1 MAKAK
6 MNELIKALSGQIGG
20 LVIRPMPDGS
30 VSVSMAPNFSR
41 RKFSPGQ
48 TQHQKR
54 FREAAAYAHEA
65 AKTQPIYAQL
75 AEGTM
80 KTAYNFAVSDWFKPP
95 VIHEILQRDGKIF
108 VEASDNVM
116 VAKVVVTVLD
126 AQGTVLETGEAIS
139 GEGNWWE
146 YVPQTT
152 GKTITAEAWDLAG
165 NVTKFVL

>member
-41 RKFSPGQ
+41 RKFSPRQ

-54 FREAAAYAHEA
+54 FREASAYARHA
-65 AKTQPIYAQL
+65 AKAQPIYAQL

-80 KTAYNFAVSDWFKPP
+80 KTAYNFAVSD
-95 VIHEILQRDGKIF
+95 
-108 VEASDNVM
+108 
-116 VAKVVVTVLD
+116 
-126 AQGTVLETGEAIS
+126 
-139 GEGNWWE
+139 
-146 YVPQTT
+146 
-152 GKTITAEAWDLAG
+152 
-165 NVTKFVL
+165 